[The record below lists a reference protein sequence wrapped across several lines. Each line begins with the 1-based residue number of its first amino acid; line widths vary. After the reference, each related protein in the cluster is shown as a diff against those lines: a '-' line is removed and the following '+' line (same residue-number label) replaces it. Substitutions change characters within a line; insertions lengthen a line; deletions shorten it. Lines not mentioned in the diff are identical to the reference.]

1 MSFASTTVG
10 KFAGAALAG
19 VLLACTVGTT
29 PTRAQQPVELTF
41 SYPTS
46 RNHTSLHRAFGWY
59 FDEVEKR
66 TEGRVKFKQFW
77 GTLLEPLEALDGISQ
92 GIVDSA
98 FIVPNYWPDKL
109 PLASSLSSTILFA
122 KDSIVDSSNVFWTLW
137 SEFPQMEEE
146 FTRQNQKLLWMTSS
160 NGGLVVFSK
169 NPIVKL
175 DDFKG
180 LKIRVPGS
188 VSPWFAAIGATGVSI
203 PPTEVYDALS
213 KGVVDGAFVGLESG
227 YRNKWQEVSKHV
239 LNLGAGE
246 LMASFGMSINLDK
259 FNSLSP
265 ADQQV
270 LIDTGKEFIG
280 VFAGYWETDI
290 PTIKAA
296 LQKQGVTVSKLSVE
310 DQEKWR
316 KMDALHQTREAW
328 VAKVDGRGLPGRKFM
343 DRLIEIVD
351 R

>member
-1 MSFASTTVG
+1 MKFTSGLVG
-10 KFAGAALAG
+10 RMTGTALAAA
-19 VLLACTVGTT
+19 LLACSMSVM
-29 PTRAQQPVELTF
+29 PAKAQEPVELSF
-41 SYPTS
+41 SYPTA
-46 RNHTSLHRAFGWY
+46 RNQTSLHRAFGWY

-98 FIVPNYWPDKL
+98 FVVPNYWPDKL

-122 KDSIVDSSNVFWTLW
+122 KDSIRESSQVFWTLYG
-137 SEFPQMEEE
+137 EFPQMEEE

-169 NPIVKL
+169 GPILKL
-175 DDFKG
+175 EDFSG

-188 VSPWFAAIGATGVSI
+188 VAPWFQAIGATGVSI
-203 PPTEVYDALS
+203 PPTEVYDAIS
-213 KGVVDGAFVGLESG
+213 KGVVEGAFVGLESG
-227 YRNKWQEVSKHV
+227 YRNKWQEVAKHV

-246 LMASFGMSINLDK
+246 LMASFGLSINLDK
-259 FNSLSP
+259 FKALSP
-265 ADQQV
+265 EDQKV
-270 LIDTGKEFIG
+270 LTDTGQELME
-280 VFAGYWETDI
+280 VFASYWEADI
-290 PTIKAA
+290 PVIAEGLKA
-296 LQKQGVTVSKLSVE
+296 QGVTVSTLSVE

-316 KMDALHQTREAW
+316 QMDALQQTRDAW
-328 VAKVDGRGLPGRKFM
+328 VAKAESRGLPGRQFM
-343 DRLIEIVD
+343 DRLVELVG